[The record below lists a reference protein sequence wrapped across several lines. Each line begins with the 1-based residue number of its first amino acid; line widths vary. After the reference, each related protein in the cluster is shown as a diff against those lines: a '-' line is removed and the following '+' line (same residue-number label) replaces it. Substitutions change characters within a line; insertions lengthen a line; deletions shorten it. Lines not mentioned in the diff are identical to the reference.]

1 MKYLQSTFAL
11 LTILAVSIA
20 QGNTEKKLN
29 VLWLIIDDQSP
40 WHSIYGNDLVKTP
53 HIDKLANRGVLFT
66 RAYSESPVCSP
77 SRSALITGSHA
88 IRLGTHDHRSS
99 RTKENQIFLP
109 ENFKTAPEVFRENG
123 YETYNS
129 GKDDYNFFYKKSD
142 LYSIM
147 DSKVENK
154 LAKYGKS
161 GQGSGDWSDIK
172 SQKPF
177 FGQVRVSGGKD
188 VGDQLPDLL
197 AKSGYPV
204 VKASQ
209 VTVPPQYPDIH
220 EMRYNIAMHMNS
232 VMQTDIE
239 IGKILSRLE
248 RDGLTDKTIIF
259 VFADH
264 GSDLPRSK
272 EFCYS
277 EGLHVPLIIS
287 VPESIEGIES
297 GTVRGDLVSL
307 IDVTGTSLG
316 LTNQNIP
323 ESMDTLN
330 VFDKSYNRE
339 YVFSASDRSANVIDR
354 VRSVMGKRYHYIKNY
369 KLDRPLF
376 NYGHREMMAIDYPD
390 SKYGYFAKLRSMY
403 EDGLLNE
410 IQATPFGDRTA
421 EELYDL
427 QNDPNET
434 VNLASDKNHTEE
446 LIAMRVALAGWIEET
461 GDKGAIKRSSKSLVE
476 AVGRIPPH
484 WLKSPEFLDF
494 FDEIQPAP

>member
-1 MKYLQSTFAL
+1 MKYLQLIAVS
-11 LTILAVSIA
+11 LTIFLVSIA
-20 QGNTEKKLN
+20 NGNTGKKLN
-29 VLWLIIDDQSP
+29 VLWIIIDDQSP

-53 HIDKLANRGVLFT
+53 NIDSLASRGVLFT

-109 ENFKTAPEVFRENG
+109 ENFKTAPEIFRENG

-147 DSKVENK
+147 DKKADNK

-177 FGQVRVSGGKD
+177 FGQIRVSGGKD

-197 AKSGYPV
+197 AKSGYPA

-220 EMRYNIAMHMNS
+220 EMRYNIAMHMNT

-239 IGKILSRLE
+239 VGKVLDRLE
-248 RDGLTDKTIIF
+248 KDNLTEKTIIF
-259 VFADH
+259 LFSDH

-297 GTVRGDLVSL
+297 GTVRDDLVSL
-307 IDVTGTSLG
+307 IDVTGTSLV
-316 LTNQNIP
+316 LANQNIP

-330 VFDKSYNRE
+330 VFDKSYSRE

-427 QNDPNET
+427 QSDPNET

-446 LIAMRVALAGWIEET
+446 LIVMRAALDGWIEET

-476 AVGRIPPH
+476 VVERIPPH
-484 WLKSPEFLDF
+484 WLKSPEFRDF
-494 FDEIQPAP
+494 FDEIQPAT

>member
-1 MKYLQSTFAL
+1 MKYLQLIAVS
-11 LTILAVSIA
+11 LTIFLVSIA
-20 QGNTEKKLN
+20 NGNTGKKLN
-29 VLWLIIDDQSP
+29 VLWIIIDDQSP

-53 HIDKLANRGVLFT
+53 NIDSLASRGVLFT

-109 ENFKTAPEVFRENG
+109 ENFKTAPEIFRENG

-147 DSKVENK
+147 DKKADNK

-177 FGQVRVSGGKD
+177 FGQIRVSGGKD

-197 AKSGYPV
+197 AKSGYPA

-220 EMRYNIAMHMNS
+220 EMRYNIAMHMNT

-239 IGKILSRLE
+239 VGKVLDRLE
-248 RDGLTDKTIIF
+248 KDNLTDKTIIF
-259 VFADH
+259 LFSDH

-297 GTVRGDLVSL
+297 GTVRDDLVSL
-307 IDVTGTSLG
+307 IDVTGTSLV
-316 LTNQNIP
+316 LANQNIP

-330 VFDKSYNRE
+330 VFDKSYSRE

-427 QNDPNET
+427 QSDPNET

-446 LIAMRVALAGWIEET
+446 LIVMRAALDGWIEET

-476 AVGRIPPH
+476 VVERIPPH
-484 WLKSPEFLDF
+484 WLKSPEFRDF
-494 FDEIQPAP
+494 FDEIQPAT